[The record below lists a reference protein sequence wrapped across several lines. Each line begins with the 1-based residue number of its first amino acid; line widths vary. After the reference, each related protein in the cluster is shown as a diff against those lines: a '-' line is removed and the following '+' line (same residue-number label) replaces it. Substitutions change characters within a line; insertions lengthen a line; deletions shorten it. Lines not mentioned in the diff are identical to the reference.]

1 MHTLRKTTRREFLRD
16 AMALAG
22 GASGIGATLLT
33 LGGLGQSAQVQA
45 GASGYRALVCVFLA
59 GGNDSLNLLVPTD
72 TATYATYAAARQ
84 GLAIDRTTLLPIT
97 PRRSDGHTYGLH
109 PSAQALQSLFQSG
122 RLALQANVGTLL
134 TPTSKVMVKNQ
145 SMLPPVLFSHSDQSA
160 QWMTGRPES
169 RGALGWG
176 GQIAD
181 LLQSL
186 NAATGVPMNVSLAG
200 GNTFQTG
207 NLVMPYSI
215 DPLAGVQA
223 LSGLTAADPSSRIA
237 AYQAMLAQSA
247 TDPAL
252 MTSESG
258 RLMRQTRDQASA
270 VLGALAGA
278 PQVATAFP
286 SSSLGLQLHKVAQM
300 IAARGALGATR
311 QTFFVQI
318 NGFDTHSDQL
328 KYQPGLIAD
337 LSNSLAAFY
346 AATLELGVAAN
357 VTTFTMSEFGRTLT
371 SNNGGS
377 DHGWG
382 GHQMVLGGAVNGGD
396 IYGVMP
402 DLTLDGPDDAD
413 GAGRMIPSTSV
424 CQYASA
430 MGGWLGAS
438 PSDIATL
445 FPNLVQFP
453 AGIPGLLG
461 A

>member
-1 MHTLRKTTRREFLRD
+1 
-16 AMALAG
+16 
-22 GASGIGATLLT
+22 
-33 LGGLGQSAQVQA
+33 
-45 GASGYRALVCVFLA
+45 
-59 GGNDSLNLLVPTD
+59 
-72 TATYATYAAARQ
+72 
-84 GLAIDRTTLLPIT
+84 
-97 PRRSDGHTYGLH
+97 
-109 PSAQALQSLFQSG
+109 
-122 RLALQANVGTLL
+122 
-134 TPTSKVMVKNQ
+134 
-145 SMLPPVLFSHSDQSA
+145 
-160 QWMTGRPES
+160 
-169 RGALGWG
+169 
-176 GQIAD
+176 
-181 LLQSL
+181 
-186 NAATGVPMNVSLAG
+186 
-200 GNTFQTG
+200 
-207 NLVMPYSI
+207 
-215 DPLAGVQA
+215 
-223 LSGLTAADPSSRIA
+223 
-237 AYQAMLAQSA
+237 
-247 TDPAL
+247 
-252 MTSESG
+252 
-258 RLMRQTRDQASA
+258 
-270 VLGALAGA
+270 
-278 PQVATAFP
+278 
-286 SSSLGLQLHKVAQM
+286 M